1 MTAMLDQAAADPQQ
15 IIADLQRKL
24 DARTAELQE
33 KNERYALVSQA
44 VAEGI
49 YDWDIARNALWVS
62 PRLIEIFGWEEPGP
76 DAGARPSQDWNA
88 RVHPD
93 DFEHYRAALRAAL
106 KGETARLHCEYRIR
120 LSSGEYRWVEDHALP
135 VRDERGWAVRLV
147 GAVSDVTDRKRQE
160 QELRE
165 ALDQQTAT
173 AEVLRVISGSATDVQ
188 PVFEAI
194 TARAAKLCEAEF
206 SAVARFEDGLL
217 HLVAVS
223 NLLPDEARAFHS
235 LFPRPPTRGFVMG
248 RAFVEGRTVH
258 IEDVLA
264 DPDYDPRT
272 REILQSLTGYRTFFG
287 VPILRDGKPI
297 GVIGCARRAV
307 RPFTTAQIELV
318 TTFAD
323 QAVIA
328 IENARLFD
336 DLRQRTRDLEE
347 SLEYQTATSD
357 VLKVISRST
366 SDVQP
371 VLDTVVETAARLC
384 DSRYGSDLTI
394 REGEVYR
401 YVGHAL
407 ACEPEHWAT
416 LRGQRTFVARSRSS
430 GRARWRS
437 KAGSCMSRTSARTR
451 TIALPEAVASGRAH
465 HAWGAAAA
473 RRGP

>member
-1 MTAMLDQAAADPQQ
+1 MTATLDAAAADPQQ

-62 PRLIEIFGWEEPGP
+62 PRLIEIFGWGEPGP

-106 KGETARLHCEYRIR
+106 KGETPRLHCEYRIR
-120 LSSGEYRWVEDHALP
+120 LSDGEYRWVEDHALP

-165 ALDQQTAT
+165 ALEQQTAT

-235 LFPRPPTRGFVMG
+235 LFPRPAHSRVCHGPRLCGRPHGPYRRCSRRPRLRPTNTRNPTVAHRLPVIFR
-248 RAFVEGRTVH
+248 RAHPARRQADWCHRMRPASGETLHNRT
-258 IEDVLA
+258 D
-264 DPDYDPRT
+264 RT
-272 REILQSLTGYRTFFG
+272 RHHF
-287 VPILRDGKPI
+287 
-297 GVIGCARRAV
+297 RRPSGDCDRECTAV
-307 RPFTTAQIELV
+307 R
-318 TTFAD
+318 
-323 QAVIA
+323 
-328 IENARLFD
+328 
-336 DLRQRTRDLEE
+336 
-347 SLEYQTATSD
+347 
-357 VLKVISRST
+357 
-366 SDVQP
+366 
-371 VLDTVVETAARLC
+371 
-384 DSRYGSDLTI
+384 
-394 REGEVYR
+394 
-401 YVGHAL
+401 
-407 ACEPEHWAT
+407 
-416 LRGQRTFVARSRSS
+416 
-430 GRARWRS
+430 
-437 KAGSCMSRTSARTR
+437 
-451 TIALPEAVASGRAH
+451 
-465 HAWGAAAA
+465 
-473 RRGP
+473 

>member
-1 MTAMLDQAAADPQQ
+1 MTATLDDKAADPWQ
-15 IIADLQRKL
+15 IIADLRREL

-62 PRLIEIFGWEEPGP
+62 PRLIELFGWAEATL
-76 DAGARPSQDWNA
+76 DAGVRPSEDWNA
-88 RVHPD
+88 RVHPE

-106 KGETARLHCEYRIR
+106 KGETPRLHCEYRIR
-120 LSSGEYRWVEDHALP
+120 LSSGEYRWIEDHALP

-147 GAVSDVTDRKRQE
+147 GAVSDITDRKRQE

-223 NLLPDEARAFHS
+223 NLLPDEAKAFHS

-248 RAFVEGRTVH
+248 RAFVEGHTVH

-272 REILQSLTGYRTFFG
+272 REVSAVADRLPDIS
-287 VPILRDGKPI
+287 
-297 GVIGCARRAV
+297 RRAHPAKRQADWCHRL
-307 RPFTTAQIELV
+307 RPASRETVHNST
-318 TTFAD
+318 D
-323 QAVIA
+323 
-328 IENARLFD
+328 
-336 DLRQRTRDLEE
+336 RTRHHFRRSGGDCYREC
-347 SLEYQTATSD
+347 TA
-357 VLKVISRST
+357 VR
-366 SDVQP
+366 
-371 VLDTVVETAARLC
+371 
-384 DSRYGSDLTI
+384 
-394 REGEVYR
+394 
-401 YVGHAL
+401 
-407 ACEPEHWAT
+407 
-416 LRGQRTFVARSRSS
+416 
-430 GRARWRS
+430 
-437 KAGSCMSRTSARTR
+437 
-451 TIALPEAVASGRAH
+451 
-465 HAWGAAAA
+465 
-473 RRGP
+473 